1 MHGLLRSH
9 QCHRRPGDH
18 SPQREFPT
26 GASSTIGDSRPDSE
40 TRTMTEPT
48 LTCPNCRTQ
57 IKLTESLAAPL
68 IEDTRKRFEDQLA
81 RKEAEVAG
89 REAAIREQQAQIAAA
104 RDSIDAQV
112 AAKVD
117 EERGRIAA
125 AEAQKAK
132 RFVAVDF
139 DQKVKEIADLNQ
151 VLKQRD
157 AKLAEAQQAQAD
169 LIKKQRE
176 LDDAKREMDLTI
188 QKQVQAELG
197 AVRDQAK
204 QEAEAAP

>member
-1 MHGLLRSH
+1 
-9 QCHRRPGDH
+9 
-18 SPQREFPT
+18 
-26 GASSTIGDSRPDSE
+26 
-40 TRTMTEPT
+40 MTEPT
-48 LTCPNCRTQ
+48 LTCPTCRTE

-68 IEDTRKRFEDQLA
+68 IEDTRRRYEDQLT

-89 REAAIREQQAQIAAA
+89 REAAIREQQAQIATAK
-104 RDSIDAQV
+104 DSIDAQV

-132 RFVAVDF
+132 RLVATDF
-139 DQKVKEIADLNQ
+139 EAKVKQIADLNA

-157 AKLAEAQQAQAD
+157 TKLAEAQQAQAD

-204 QEAEAAP
+204 LEAEAALTLRVREKEEQITSMQRQ

>member
-1 MHGLLRSH
+1 MGDT
-9 QCHRRPGDH
+9 RRNSKLP
-18 SPQREFPT
+18 
-26 GASSTIGDSRPDSE
+26 I
-40 TRTMTEPT
+40 MTEPT
-48 LTCPNCRTQ
+48 LTCPTCRTE

-68 IEDTRKRFEDQLA
+68 IEVTRKRYEDQLT

-89 REAAIREQQAQIAAA
+89 REAAIRDQQSQITAA
-104 RDSIDAQV
+104 REAIDADV
-112 AAKVD
+112 AAKVEQD
-117 EERGRIAA
+117 RGRIAA

-132 RFVAVDF
+132 RLVAIDF
-139 DQKVKEIADLNQ
+139 DHKVKEIADLNE

-197 AVRDQAK
+197 TVRDRPNKRPKPTSGSGRRRNRLRRCSARSK
-204 QEAEAAP
+204 T